1 MGEQTTIFDII
12 ENEEVFDF
20 EGQKQNLIDNLDML
34 KEMSVEEQTLYKKW
48 QEFNK
53 DEKLMSQIT
62 SLDVISNQ
70 LWKPT
75 DINNLEQTIQEINDM
90 EPIVEYTQDNA
101 KWTLLRQ
108 GISSMEFVANP
119 GRNIKFYVKD
129 KVSNKYLGV
138 ICMGSDVTSLGSR
151 DEYIGWTRDNKFKDG
166 KLNHTAIGT
175 SIIATQPLGYNFLGG
190 KLVSALVTCS
200 TIRNKWQEMYDE
212 TLVGAT
218 TTALYGIHSQYN
230 GIPHWKTLGET
241 KGKISIKPDDS
252 AYDVWHQWLKDN
264 KTEKYEKL
272 VELRPNGQPQTG
284 IKQKIIQMIYQELGI
299 KRAKYEH
306 GFKRGAYYADI
317 YENGRPF
324 LRNEINEDELVM
336 KEKYKLDYDR
346 IINWWKPKAIR
357 RYEKLHKENRLKPEQ
372 LFYSDIIGMSWEETK
387 EKYLGDI
394 GR

>member
-1 MGEQTTIFDII
+1 MSFENFFGEAEFDY
-12 ENEEVFDF
+12 ELEK
-20 EGQKQNLIDNLDML
+20 QKFIDNMDFL
-34 KEMSVEEQTLYKKW
+34 KSMSVQEQTLYKKW

-200 TIRNKWQEMYDE
+200 TIRDKWQEMYNE

-264 KTEKYEKL
+264 KTEKYHKL

-394 GR
+394 GRWH

>member
-1 MGEQTTIFDII
+1 MSFENFFGEAEFNY
-12 ENEEVFDF
+12 EAEK
-20 EGQKQNLIDNLDML
+20 QKFIDNMDFL
-34 KEMSVEEQTLYKKW
+34 KEMSVQEQTLYKKW

-75 DINNLEQTIQEINDM
+75 DINNLEQTIQEINDL

-101 KWTLLRQ
+101 KWTLVRQ

-119 GRNIKFYVKD
+119 GRNIKFFVKD
-129 KVSNKYLGV
+129 SVTDKYLGV
-138 ICMGSDVTSLGSR
+138 ICMGSDVTSMGPR
-151 DEYIGWTRDNKFKDG
+151 DEFIGWTKDNKFKDG

-200 TIRNKWQEMYDE
+200 TIRDKWKEMYNE
-212 TLVGAT
+212 TLVGTT

-252 AYDVWHQWLKDN
+252 AYNVWHKWLKEN
-264 KTEKYEKL
+264 NTEKYNKL
-272 VELRPNGQPQTG
+272 TELRPNGQPQTG
-284 IKQKIIQMIYQELGI
+284 IKQKILQMIYKELDI

-306 GFKRGAYYADI
+306 GFKRGVYYGDI
-317 YENGRPF
+317 YENGKSF
-324 LRNEINEDELVM
+324 LRNEIKEDELVM

-357 RYEKLHKENRLKPEQ
+357 RYEKLHNENRLKPES
-372 LFYSDIIGMSWEETK
+372 LFYSDIIGMSWEETR

>member
-1 MGEQTTIFDII
+1 MSFENFFGEAEFNY
-12 ENEEVFDF
+12 EAEK
-20 EGQKQNLIDNLDML
+20 QKFIDNMDFL
-34 KEMSVEEQTLYKKW
+34 KEMSVQEQTLYKKW

-75 DINNLEQTIQEINDM
+75 DINNLEQTIQEINDL

-101 KWTLLRQ
+101 KWTLVRQ

-119 GRNIKFYVKD
+119 GRNIKFFVKD
-129 KVSNKYLGV
+129 SVTDKYLGV
-138 ICMGSDVTSLGSR
+138 ICMGSDVTSMGPR
-151 DEYIGWTRDNKFKDG
+151 DEFIGWTKDNKFKDG

-200 TIRNKWQEMYDE
+200 TIRDKWQEMYNE
-212 TLVGAT
+212 TLVGTT

-252 AYDVWHQWLKDN
+252 AFNVWHKWLKEN
-264 KTEKYEKL
+264 NTEKYDKL
-272 VELRPNGQPQTG
+272 TELRPNGQPQTG
-284 IKQKIIQMIYQELGI
+284 IKQKILQMIYKELDI

-306 GFKRGAYYADI
+306 GFKRGVYYGDI
-317 YENGRPF
+317 YENGKSF
-324 LRNEINEDELVM
+324 LRNEIKEDELVM

-346 IINWWKPKAIR
+346 IIDWWKPKAIR
-357 RYEKLHKENRLKPEQ
+357 RYEKLHNENRLKPES
-372 LFYSDIIGMSWEETK
+372 LFYSDIIGMSWEETR

>member
-1 MGEQTTIFDII
+1 MSFENFFGEAEFDY
-12 ENEEVFDF
+12 ELEK
-20 EGQKQNLIDNLDML
+20 QKFIDNMDFL
-34 KEMSVEEQTLYKKW
+34 KSMSVQEQTLYKKW

-75 DINNLEQTIQEINDM
+75 DINNLEQTIQEINDL

-119 GRNIKFYVKD
+119 GRNIKFHVKD

>member
-1 MGEQTTIFDII
+1 MSFENFFGEAEFDY
-12 ENEEVFDF
+12 EAEK
-20 EGQKQNLIDNLDML
+20 QKFIDNMDFL
-34 KEMSVEEQTLYKKW
+34 KSMSVQEQTLYKKW

-75 DINNLEQTIQEINDM
+75 DINNLEQTIQEINDL

-200 TIRNKWQEMYDE
+200 TIRDKWQEMYNE

-264 KTEKYEKL
+264 KTEKYHKL

-394 GR
+394 GRWH

>member
-1 MGEQTTIFDII
+1 MSFENFFGEAEF
-12 ENEEVFDF
+12 NYEV
-20 EGQKQNLIDNLDML
+20 EKQKFIDNMDFL
-34 KEMSVEEQTLYKKW
+34 KSMSVQEQTLYKKW

-200 TIRNKWQEMYDE
+200 TIRDKWQEMYNE

>member
-1 MGEQTTIFDII
+1 MSFENFFGEAEFDY
-12 ENEEVFDF
+12 EL
-20 EGQKQNLIDNLDML
+20 QKQKFIDNMDFL
-34 KEMSVEEQTLYKKW
+34 KSMSVQEQTLYKKW

>member
-1 MGEQTTIFDII
+1 MSFENFFGEAEFDY
-12 ENEEVFDF
+12 ELEK
-20 EGQKQNLIDNLDML
+20 QKFIDNMDFL
-34 KEMSVEEQTLYKKW
+34 KSMSVQEQTLYKKW

-200 TIRNKWQEMYDE
+200 TIRDKWQEMYNE

-324 LRNEINEDELVM
+324 LRNEINENELVM

-357 RYEKLHKENRLKPEQ
+357 RYEKLHKENRLKPES

>member
-1 MGEQTTIFDII
+1 MSFENFFGEAEFDY
-12 ENEEVFDF
+12 ELEK
-20 EGQKQNLIDNLDML
+20 QKFIDNMDFL
-34 KEMSVEEQTLYKKW
+34 KSMSVQEQTLYKKW

-75 DINNLEQTIQEINDM
+75 DINNLEQTIQEINDI

>member
-1 MGEQTTIFDII
+1 MSFENFFGEAEFNY
-12 ENEEVFDF
+12 EAEK
-20 EGQKQNLIDNLDML
+20 QKFIDNMDFL
-34 KEMSVEEQTLYKKW
+34 KEMSVQEQTLYKKW

-75 DINNLEQTIQEINDM
+75 DINNLEQTIQEINDLQ
-90 EPIVEYTQDNA
+90 PIVEYTQDNA

-119 GRNIKFYVKD
+119 GRNIKFFVKD
-129 KVSNKYLGV
+129 SVTDKYLGV
-138 ICMGSDVTSLGSR
+138 ICMGSDVTSMGPR
-151 DEYIGWTRDNKFKDG
+151 DEFIGWTKDNKFKDG

-200 TIRNKWQEMYDE
+200 TIRDKWQEMYNE
-212 TLVGAT
+212 TLVGTT

-252 AYDVWHQWLKDN
+252 AYNVWHKWLKEN
-264 KTEKYEKL
+264 NTEKYDKL
-272 VELRPNGQPQTG
+272 TELRPNGQPQTG
-284 IKQKIIQMIYQELGI
+284 IKQKILQMIYKELDI

-306 GFKRGAYYADI
+306 GFKRGVYYGDI
-317 YENGRPF
+317 YENGKSF
-324 LRNEINEDELVM
+324 LRNEIKEDELVM

-357 RYEKLHKENRLKPEQ
+357 RYEKLHNENRLKPES
-372 LFYSDIIGMSWEETK
+372 LFYSDIIGMSWEETR

>member
-1 MGEQTTIFDII
+1 MSFENFFGEAEFDY
-12 ENEEVFDF
+12 EAEK
-20 EGQKQNLIDNLDML
+20 QKFIDNMDFL
-34 KEMSVEEQTLYKKW
+34 KSMSVQEQTLYKKW

-53 DEKLMSQIT
+53 DEKLVSQIT

-138 ICMGSDVTSLGSR
+138 ICMGSDVTSMGPR
-151 DEYIGWTRDNKFKDG
+151 DEFIGWTKDNKFKDG

-200 TIRNKWQEMYDE
+200 TIRDKWQEMYNE
-212 TLVGAT
+212 TLVGTT

-252 AYDVWHQWLKDN
+252 AYNVWHKWLKEN
-264 KTEKYEKL
+264 NTEKYNKL
-272 VELRPNGQPQTG
+272 TELRPNGQPQTG
-284 IKQKIIQMIYQELGI
+284 IKQKILQMIYKELDI

-306 GFKRGAYYADI
+306 GFKRGVYYGDI
-317 YENGRPF
+317 YENGKSF
-324 LRNEINEDELVM
+324 LRNEIKEDELVM

-357 RYEKLHKENRLKPEQ
+357 RYEKLHNENRLKPES
-372 LFYSDIIGMSWEETK
+372 LFYSDIIGMSWEETR

>member
-1 MGEQTTIFDII
+1 MSFENFFGEAEFDY
-12 ENEEVFDF
+12 ELEK
-20 EGQKQNLIDNLDML
+20 QKFIDNMDFL
-34 KEMSVEEQTLYKKW
+34 KSMSVQEQTLYKKW

-151 DEYIGWTRDNKFKDG
+151 DEYIGWTKDNKFKDG

-200 TIRNKWQEMYDE
+200 TIRDKWQEMYNE

-357 RYEKLHKENRLKPEQ
+357 RYEKLHKENRLKPES

-394 GR
+394 GRWH

>member
-1 MGEQTTIFDII
+1 MSFENFFGEAEFNY
-12 ENEEVFDF
+12 EAEK
-20 EGQKQNLIDNLDML
+20 QKFIDNMDFL
-34 KEMSVEEQTLYKKW
+34 KSMSVQEQTLYKKW

-53 DEKLMSQIT
+53 DNKLMSQIT
-62 SLDVISNQ
+62 SLDVVSNQ

-75 DINNLEQTIQEINDM
+75 DINNLEQTIQEINDL

-200 TIRNKWQEMYDE
+200 TIRDKWKEMYNE

-252 AYDVWHQWLKDN
+252 AYDVWHQWLKEN
-264 KTEKYEKL
+264 NSEKYHKL

-357 RYEKLHKENRLKPEQ
+357 RYEKLHKENRLKPES

>member
-1 MGEQTTIFDII
+1 MSFENFFGEAEFNY
-12 ENEEVFDF
+12 EAEK
-20 EGQKQNLIDNLDML
+20 QKFIDNMDFL
-34 KEMSVEEQTLYKKW
+34 KEMSVQEQTLYKKW

-101 KWTLLRQ
+101 KWTLVRQ

-119 GRNIKFYVKD
+119 GRNIKFFVKD
-129 KVSNKYLGV
+129 SVTDKYLGV
-138 ICMGSDVTSLGSR
+138 ICMGSDVTSMGPR
-151 DEYIGWTRDNKFKDG
+151 DEFIGWTKDNKFKDG

-200 TIRNKWQEMYDE
+200 TIRDKWQEMYNE
-212 TLVGAT
+212 TLVGTT

-252 AYDVWHQWLKDN
+252 AYNVWHKWLKEN
-264 KTEKYEKL
+264 NTEKYNKL

-284 IKQKIIQMIYQELGI
+284 IKQKILQMIYKELDI

-306 GFKRGAYYADI
+306 GFKRGVYYGDI
-317 YENGRPF
+317 YENGKSF
-324 LRNEINEDELVM
+324 LRNEIKEDELVM

-346 IINWWKPKAIR
+346 IIDWWKPKAIR
-357 RYEKLHKENRLKPEQ
+357 RYEKLHNENRLKPES
-372 LFYSDIIGMSWEETK
+372 LFYSDIIGMSWEETR

>member
-1 MGEQTTIFDII
+1 MSYENFFGEAEFNY
-12 ENEEVFDF
+12 EAEK
-20 EGQKQNLIDNLDML
+20 QKFIDNMDFL
-34 KEMSVEEQTLYKKW
+34 KEMSVQEQTLYKKW

-53 DEKLMSQIT
+53 DEKLISQIT

-75 DINNLEQTIQEINDM
+75 DINNLEQTIQEINDL

-101 KWTLLRQ
+101 KWTLVRQ

-119 GRNIKFYVKD
+119 GRNIKFFVKD
-129 KVSNKYLGV
+129 SVTDKYLGV
-138 ICMGSDVTSLGSR
+138 ICMGSDVTSMGPR
-151 DEYIGWTRDNKFKDG
+151 DEFIGWTKDNKFKDG

-200 TIRNKWQEMYDE
+200 TIRDKWQEMYNE
-212 TLVGAT
+212 TLVGTT

-252 AYDVWHQWLKDN
+252 AYNVWHKWLKEN
-264 KTEKYEKL
+264 NTEKYNKL
-272 VELRPNGQPQTG
+272 TELRPNGQPQTG
-284 IKQKIIQMIYQELGI
+284 IKQKILQMIYKELDI

-306 GFKRGAYYADI
+306 GFKRGVYYGDI
-317 YENGRPF
+317 YENGKSF
-324 LRNEINEDELVM
+324 LRNEIKEDELVM

-357 RYEKLHKENRLKPEQ
+357 RYEKLHNENRLKPES

>member
-1 MGEQTTIFDII
+1 MSFENFFGEAEFNY
-12 ENEEVFDF
+12 EAEK
-20 EGQKQNLIDNLDML
+20 QKFIDNMDFL
-34 KEMSVEEQTLYKKW
+34 KEMSVQEQTLYKKW

-75 DINNLEQTIQEINDM
+75 DINNLEQTIQEINDLQ
-90 EPIVEYTQDNA
+90 PIVEYTQDNA

-119 GRNIKFYVKD
+119 GRNVKFFVKD
-129 KVSNKYLGV
+129 SITNKYLGV
-138 ICMGSDVTSLGSR
+138 ICMGSDVTSMGPR
-151 DEYIGWTRDNKFKDG
+151 DEFIGWTKDNKFKDG

-200 TIRNKWQEMYDE
+200 TIRDKWQEMYNE
-212 TLVGAT
+212 TLVGTT

-252 AYDVWHQWLKDN
+252 AYNVWHKWLKEN
-264 KTEKYEKL
+264 NTEKYNKL
-272 VELRPNGQPQTG
+272 TELRPNGQPQTG
-284 IKQKIIQMIYQELGI
+284 IKQKILQMIYKELDI

-306 GFKRGAYYADI
+306 GFKRGVYYGDI
-317 YENGRPF
+317 YENGKSF
-324 LRNEINEDELVM
+324 LRNEIKEDELVM
-336 KEKYKLDYDR
+336 KEKYELDYDR

-357 RYEKLHKENRLKPEQ
+357 RYEKLHNENRLKPES
-372 LFYSDIIGMSWEETK
+372 LFYSDIIGMSWEETR

>member
-1 MGEQTTIFDII
+1 MSFENFFGEAEFDY
-12 ENEEVFDF
+12 ELEK
-20 EGQKQNLIDNLDML
+20 QKFIDNMDFL
-34 KEMSVEEQTLYKKW
+34 KSMSVQEQTLYKKW

-357 RYEKLHKENRLKPEQ
+357 RYEKLHKENRLKPES

>member
-1 MGEQTTIFDII
+1 MSFENFFGEAEFDY
-12 ENEEVFDF
+12 ELEK
-20 EGQKQNLIDNLDML
+20 QKFIDNMDFL
-34 KEMSVEEQTLYKKW
+34 KSMSVQEQTLYKKW

-75 DINNLEQTIQEINDM
+75 DINNLEQTIQEINDL

-200 TIRNKWQEMYDE
+200 TIRDKWQEMYNE

-264 KTEKYEKL
+264 KTEKYHKL

>member
-1 MGEQTTIFDII
+1 MSFENFFGEAEFDY
-12 ENEEVFDF
+12 EL
-20 EGQKQNLIDNLDML
+20 QKQKFIDNMDFL
-34 KEMSVEEQTLYKKW
+34 KSMSVQEQTLYKKW

-200 TIRNKWQEMYDE
+200 TIRDKWQEMYDE

-357 RYEKLHKENRLKPEQ
+357 RYEKLHKENRLKPES

>member
-1 MGEQTTIFDII
+1 MSYENFFGEAEFNY
-12 ENEEVFDF
+12 EAEK
-20 EGQKQNLIDNLDML
+20 QKFIDNMDFL
-34 KEMSVEEQTLYKKW
+34 KEMSVQEQTLYKKW

-53 DEKLMSQIT
+53 DEKLISQIT

-75 DINNLEQTIQEINDM
+75 DINNLEHTIQEINDL

-101 KWTLLRQ
+101 KWTLVRQ

-119 GRNIKFYVKD
+119 GRNIKFFVKD
-129 KVSNKYLGV
+129 SVTDKYLGV
-138 ICMGSDVTSLGSR
+138 ICMGSDVTSMGPR
-151 DEYIGWTRDNKFKDG
+151 DEFIGWTKDNKFKDG

-200 TIRNKWQEMYDE
+200 TIRDKWQEMYNE
-212 TLVGAT
+212 TLVGTT

-252 AYDVWHQWLKDN
+252 AYNVWHKWLKEN
-264 KTEKYEKL
+264 NTEKYNKL
-272 VELRPNGQPQTG
+272 TELRPNGQPQTG
-284 IKQKIIQMIYQELGI
+284 IKQKILQMIYKELDI

-306 GFKRGAYYADI
+306 GFKRGVYYGDI
-317 YENGRPF
+317 YENGKSF
-324 LRNEINEDELVM
+324 LRNEIKEDELVM

-346 IINWWKPKAIR
+346 IIDWWKPKAIR
-357 RYEKLHKENRLKPEQ
+357 RYEKLHNENRLKPES
-372 LFYSDIIGMSWEETK
+372 LFYSDIIGMSWEETR

>member
-1 MGEQTTIFDII
+1 MSFD
-12 ENEEVFDF
+12 NFFEEVKEEFNYEEKKKEF
-20 EGQKQNLIDNLDML
+20 INNLDML
-34 KEMSVEEQTLYKKW
+34 KSMSVEEQTLYKKW

-200 TIRNKWQEMYDE
+200 TIRDKWQEMYNE

-264 KTEKYEKL
+264 ETEKYEKL

-357 RYEKLHKENRLKPEQ
+357 RYEKLHKENRLKPES